1 MNTTDFPI
9 ENLPFGVFDADGEPH
24 VCTAIEDNILDLHGW
39 LPEPALN
46 AFMASGDVVE
56 TKQRIR
62 KLLDTNAE
70 LIPMRDATM
79 LMPVRIGDYTDFY
92 ASIHHATRVG
102 AKFRPDN
109 PLLPNY
115 KWVPIGYHGRSSSL
129 CASGHS
135 FHRPRGQIKGD
146 APEPQFAPTRRLD
159 YELEVGAVVGR
170 GNELGE
176 PIPMANAEQHLF
188 GIVLLNDWTA
198 RDIQPWEYQPLGP
211 FLSKNFATTLSPW
224 VVTLEALAPFRA
236 PLARPAEDPPLVP
249 YLDSAQARSSG
260 AIDIQLEVLIST
272 QQMEERGQA

>member
-1 MNTTDFPI
+1 MSPTDFPI

-109 PLLPNY
+109 PLLPNF
-115 KWVPIGYHGRSSSL
+115 KWIPIGYHGRASSTVV
-129 CASGHS
+129 SGTS
-135 FHRPRGQIKGD
+135 VRRPKGQVKPAD
-146 APEPQFAPTRRLD
+146 APAPAYGPTRRLD
-159 YELEVGAVVGR
+159 YEA
-170 GNELGE
+170 ELGIVIGPGNALGRTI
-176 PIPMANAEQHLF
+176 PIAKANDHIF
-188 GIVLLNDWTA
+188 G
-198 RDIQPWEYQPLGP
+198 
-211 FLSKNFATTLSPW
+211 
-224 VVTLEALAPFRA
+224 
-236 PLARPAEDPPLVP
+236 
-249 YLDSAQARSSG
+249 
-260 AIDIQLEVLIST
+260 
-272 QQMEERGQA
+272 